1 MFLPTFLIERQGYA
15 HDAAA
20 YWVAAAMVVNAPG
33 CVLGGWLLRR
43 GWSSSRVVA
52 LAYLGMLV
60 STPGIFADHIDPGLR
75 LACAIFMPFIGGM
88 IPPAV
93 LARTGALAARARPSR
108 RPASGWSGQMLML
121 NQLVGPPIPRRPG
134 GRPRLLARRANWP
147 HHPDDPPR
155 PRRRL
160 GAVPDR
166 PGGISVSRETMGAGR
181 GEDAPVPPLRT

>member
-1 MFLPTFLIERQGYA
+1 
-15 HDAAA
+15 
-20 YWVAAAMVVNAPG
+20 MVVNAPG

-93 LARTGALAARARPSR
+93 LARTGALAAAPGL
-108 RPASGWSGQMLML
+108 ASTCVGLVSQMLML
-121 NQLVGPPIPRRPG
+121 NQLVGPPILGRPG
-134 GRPRLLARRANWP
+134 GRPRLLGARQLA

-160 GAVPDR
+160 GAVADR
-166 PGGISVSRETMGAGR
+166 PGRLMFHVKH
-181 GEDAPVPPLRT
+181 